1 MCIHSNDSTISIIYQ
16 CTYNTTEKLK
26 FSTSYTTKSDDFALH
41 DKLVFQT
48 MSCDP
53 FLVVAIDFGTTYS
66 GFAFQWR
73 HEYSAK
79 DPTVITAP
87 QSWSDGTKQVL
98 SLKTPTALLL
108 NGDLEIDSFGYEAE
122 RKYSNLCEENKHAD
136 WYFYRR
142 FKMKL
147 QNRGV

>member
-1 MCIHSNDSTISIIYQ
+1 MYKKYLYHIALTQSTRYLLISFLNGVRK
-16 CTYNTTEKLK
+16 CL
-26 FSTSYTTKSDDFALH
+26 
-41 DKLVFQT
+41 FQSMAT
-48 MSCDP
+48 DP

-66 GFAFQWR
+66 GYAFQFR

-79 DPTVITAP
+79 DPTVISAP

-122 RKYSNLCEENKHAD
+122 RKYSNLCEESKHME

-147 QNRGV
+147 QNRGVSNLFYEP